1 MLQLAINPDAHTV
14 QIGIATEL
22 YVELGRYLPTAQAL
36 PVHADAPSLVTCGDT
51 DARDAD
57 PLLRLEEEML
67 NAELAATLAFR
78 AAATDAEATTLWND
92 FTVTPVVAHTE
103 VTTDQARTLAMW
115 LNRAW
120 VGQRSAAGTHH
131 AIGQAGDT
139 DTLMAAML
147 GILPEGADA
156 DDLDDRVPDAVSAQ
170 EAFGSIACMLAT
182 GLMQAARAAS

>member
-1 MLQLAINPDAHTV
+1 MLQLAIDPDTHTV
-14 QIGIATEL
+14 QIGIATPL
-22 YVELGRYLPTAQAL
+22 YLELGRYLPTAQAL
-36 PVHADAPSLVTCGDT
+36 PVHADAPPLVVCGDT

-67 NAELAATLAFR
+67 NAELVATLAFR
-78 AAATDAEATTLWND
+78 ATATDTEATTLWND
-92 FTVTPVVAHTE
+92 FTLTPVVAHTQ

-120 VGQRSAAGTHH
+120 VGQRSAAGTTHG
-131 AIGQAGDT
+131 IGQAGDT

-147 GILPEGADA
+147 GILPEGVAPE
-156 DDLDDRVPDAVSAQ
+156 DLDDRVPDAVAPE
-170 EAFGSIACMLAT
+170 EALGSIACMLAT